1 MDIQQF
7 IDFLLNIYP
16 FTYRFILFSLII
28 FVIIYLI
35 NIQKFIN
42 GIKKI
47 YQIELNKNI
56 LIPISII
63 VAVKNGEKNI
73 HRLLDALLNQT
84 YIGDMEFII
93 VDDQSTDNTK
103 KIIQTYSNNDS
114 RFKYISSEIG
124 SETLRHKKKALDAGI
139 NNANY
144 EYLLFTDIDCIIQYK
159 WVDSMAS
166 CFVGNVNY
174 VIGYTYV
181 KDQKSIINKFQRI
194 DLFMLLFSSYS
205 SIVNGSPWGSSGQ
218 NQAYTKTLYNNLNGF
233 EKLAAYLQGDD
244 TLFLQL
250 AVSSGANIVFNSSLR
265 SYVVSRSEKSWKN
278 LLIQRARWAG
288 DANVMWK
295 YNLSFYLMVFSTF
308 LINLTIIILLFSSI
322 KFALII
328 ILIKLLFEII
338 FYQLGAIKFKHKI
351 NYIDFMIWF
360 VITPI
365 YTILMALAS
374 CFNIKWKGL
383 SIK

>member
-1 MDIQQF
+1 
-7 IDFLLNIYP
+7 
-16 FTYRFILFSLII
+16 
-28 FVIIYLI
+28 
-35 NIQKFIN
+35 
-42 GIKKI
+42 
-47 YQIELNKNI
+47 
-56 LIPISII
+56 
-63 VAVKNGEKNI
+63 
-73 HRLLDALLNQT
+73 
-84 YIGDMEFII
+84 
-93 VDDQSTDNTK
+93 
-103 KIIQTYSNNDS
+103 
-114 RFKYISSEIG
+114 
-124 SETLRHKKKALDAGI
+124 
-139 NNANY
+139 
-144 EYLLFTDIDCIIQYK
+144 
-159 WVDSMAS
+159 MAS